1 MSALSRCRCGSTKP
15 GSTARPPASIV
26 RPASASMRSSIAAI
40 RSPSIAMST
49 GGRSSQT
56 RAFVMSRSIRFLS
69 SLGRWSCPAA
79 AWREHGAGQ
88 ATCHWH
94 RVTDDTLP
102 SWQEVP
108 MTVARGGRTVR
119 PMPVACLVRPG
130 AYFDSVVLMQIAS
143 ELRGPPGVRNAS
155 LGMGTAANK
164 EVLEA
169 AGLLAPDAADAGA
182 NDLIVALD
190 TEEDGAEDALAAAE
204 AALEAR
210 TAPPAAA
217 GGAEPR
223 RPRTLAEAPA
233 GMAIVSTPGRYAGA
247 EALKALRLGMNVF
260 CFSDNVAL
268 EQEIELKREAHARG
282 LIVMGPDCGTAM
294 VAGVPLGFVNEV
306 HAGDVGLIGASGT
319 GLQQIS
325 ALVDRW
331 GAGVSHMIGVGSHD
345 LAAAVGAVSMLDALD
360 ALAADPATKV
370 IGLVSKPPDP
380 EVAERVLTRAAASG
394 KPAVAA
400 FLGAD
405 PEGAPDGITIAA
417 TLEAAA
423 RALVRA
429 STGSEPGALDGDQ
442 PAGPAAPR
450 DGGRRLLRGLYAGGT
465 FAYEAG
471 LLLEPRLGA
480 IGDDADPPGGDRP
493 ARLPDGHLI
502 LDLGDDRFT
511 VGRPHPMIDPAVR
524 LDMLRAAGADP
535 RTAVIVLDVVLG
547 HLAAADPA
555 GDLAPVIAEVAAG
568 DDAPRVVAFVVG
580 TQADPQAPERQEGA
594 LREAGALLAPSSSAA
609 AALAETLIP
618 TEVPA

>member
-1 MSALSRCRCGSTKP
+1 MSTGTSKRRASSKTVSMWRCVSSHVRSLYGQPPTTLAPIRSASSISSCVPGALTMPSCGKATTSRSRSSRYSSRTVRAVSTPSRPWIGSTSGCARIAIVPFATSMSSTARERSRTSSRSCSALSWAVRRIASASVPSRAGWRREISALSRCRSGSTNP

-26 RPASASMRSSIAAI
+26 RAASASMRSSIAAI

-56 RAFVMSRSIRFLS
+56 RAFVMSRSIRFLF
-69 SLGRWSCPAA
+69 SLGRSSWPAA
-79 AWREHGAGQ
+79 AWREHGAGR
-88 ATCHWH
+88 ASCHWH
-94 RVTDDTLP
+94 GVTADALA
-102 SWQEVP
+102 SCQEVT
-108 MTVARGGRTVR
+108 MTVVRGGRTVR

-130 AYFDSVVLMQIAS
+130 AYFDSVVLMQIAA
-143 ELRGPPGVRNAS
+143 ELRGRPGVRNAS
-155 LGMGTAANK
+155 LGMGTPANK
-164 EVLEA
+164 EVLAA
-169 AGLLAPDAADAGA
+169 AGLLAPDAGAAGP

-190 TEEDGAEDALAAAE
+190 ADEGGTEDALAAAE

-217 GGAEPR
+217 AGAEPR

-233 GMAIVSTPGRYAGA
+233 GLAIVSTPGRYAGA

-306 HAGDVGLIGASGT
+306 RAGDIGLIGASGT

-325 ALVDRW
+325 TLVDRW
-331 GAGVSHMIGVGSHD
+331 GAGVSHMVGVGSHD
-345 LAAAVGAVSMLDALD
+345 LAAEVGAVSMLDALD

-394 KPAVAA
+394 KPVVAA

-405 PEGAPDGITIAA
+405 PEGAPDGVTMAA
-417 TLEAAA
+417 TLEEAP

-429 STGSEPGALDGDQ
+429 STGSEPAALDGDR
-442 PAGPAAPR
+442 AGSAR
-450 DGGRRLLRGLYAGGT
+450 DGGRRL
-465 FAYEAG
+465 
-471 LLLEPRLGA
+471 
-480 IGDDADPPGGDRP
+480 
-493 ARLPDGHLI
+493 
-502 LDLGDDRFT
+502 
-511 VGRPHPMIDPAVR
+511 
-524 LDMLRAAGADP
+524 
-535 RTAVIVLDVVLG
+535 
-547 HLAAADPA
+547 
-555 GDLAPVIAEVAAG
+555 
-568 DDAPRVVAFVVG
+568 
-580 TQADPQAPERQEGA
+580 
-594 LREAGALLAPSSSAA
+594 
-609 AALAETLIP
+609 
-618 TEVPA
+618 